1 VILRWAIPL
10 HTGAEH
16 WSDREFFRSGEINV
30 ANEIMSDMLRI
41 SGGRRSPLDLD
52 ALEIGCG
59 VGRMTRMM
67 ARIFRS
73 VTAVDVST
81 EMVERA
87 KTHLKGLDNVTVV
100 WGMALPF
107 QRWRKHPFDF
117 AFSFIV
123 FQHIPASRWWRR
135 TVGKYAGFFGL
146 AGCLSSSSRAHI
158 GPVMNPQIPGA
169 DYRSLKRSRACY
181 CTQAFWLWFRES
193 SEAAGASFSG
203 PLASDQRALE

>member
-1 VILRWAIPL
+1 MGDSTSHGSGALERSRVLPL
-10 HTGAEH
+10 
-16 WSDREFFRSGEINV
+16 
-30 ANEIMSDMLRI
+30 
-41 SGGRRSPLDLD
+41 GRNQCSERDHVGYAAHMRGTTVSSLDLD

-181 CTQAFWLWFRES
+181 CTQAFWLWFRKS

>member
-107 QRWRKHPFDF
+107 QRWRKHPSTSLFLLLF
-117 AFSFIV
+117 FSIFLLRGGGV
-123 FQHIPASRWWRR
+123 VLSGSMPGSSAWRA
-135 TVGKYAGFFGL
+135 V
-146 AGCLSSSSRAHI
+146 
-158 GPVMNPQIPGA
+158 
-169 DYRSLKRSRACY
+169 
-181 CTQAFWLWFRES
+181 
-193 SEAAGASFSG
+193 
-203 PLASDQRALE
+203 

>member
-1 VILRWAIPL
+1 MRGTTV
-10 HTGAEH
+10 
-16 WSDREFFRSGEINV
+16 SS
-30 ANEIMSDMLRI
+30 
-41 SGGRRSPLDLD
+41 LDLD

-87 KTHLKGLDNVTVV
+87 KTNLKGLDNVSVV
-100 WGMALPF
+100 LGDGATLSALAEVS
-107 QRWRKHPFDF
+107 FDF

-123 FQHIPASRWWRR
+123 FQHIPAFEVVASYCREVYRVLRPGGLFKFQLQGAHWSRDEPPDTWYGLSFSEEESHLLCQD
-135 TVGKYAGFFGL
+135 TGFILEHSAG
-146 AGCLSSSSRAHI
+146 AG
-158 GPVMNPQIPGA
+158 
-169 DYRSLKRSRACY
+169 
-181 CTQAFWLWFRES
+181 TQVFWLWFRKS